1 LKTITEIP
9 RKQHGYLLTT
19 YLVHGT
25 DRFKT
30 KYKNLER
37 YKWICFR
44 DMQIFLWSLFV
55 IRQMKSTSRCNRIQ
69 ALPTGIWIR
78 EFPWRRWTYEHPLYP
93 HSTDSRQMELCQ
105 GSNISLNSFLT
116 HNSTE
121 SLVFGP
127 LLLLLECLHRAIDSL
142 ATSRFCQ
149 PVNMT
154 VFSDNQKQT
163 SHIPAK
169 SRIILISWGQPLSL
183 HTADISGQVGNR
195 LTS

>member
-1 LKTITEIP
+1 MPLCSAESSSITLSWLCNLINRSEAFVRNCFVVIHLLRLNAESSSSFQLLSQFIYFHIKQKFKNSCARNARRRIFTSILKTITEIP

-69 ALPTGIWIR
+69 ALPTGI
-78 EFPWRRWTYEHPLYP
+78 
-93 HSTDSRQMELCQ
+93 
-105 GSNISLNSFLT
+105 
-116 HNSTE
+116 
-121 SLVFGP
+121 
-127 LLLLLECLHRAIDSL
+127 
-142 ATSRFCQ
+142 
-149 PVNMT
+149 
-154 VFSDNQKQT
+154 
-163 SHIPAK
+163 
-169 SRIILISWGQPLSL
+169 
-183 HTADISGQVGNR
+183 
-195 LTS
+195 